1 VPVRPPPVLGPHP
14 LHRACVSADQPGSE
28 DENGVG
34 GICWRWHPPSVRVHS
49 RIEQGARPGIV
60 GHSVTH
66 TARARPTQGGS
77 VGANDALRAAR
88 LSRPSPTLEGE
99 PMSRGELADAVN
111 AHLWQTTH
119 ARYALDA
126 HTIARYERG
135 VVRWPSTAY
144 RSALRAV
151 LGVATDAQ
159 LGFRPTRR
167 GRAGADLPGP
177 GDDVQA
183 ADVPLDR
190 RDVLRTGIAGLAAV
204 AVGGGHRSS
213 PADYRRE
220 LEHLQQLD
228 RAQGSDRALA
238 GVLGALTSMNTALRA
253 SRGSDRA
260 SLLGIAARSAE
271 FAGFLYRDLG
281 DRVRSLHW
289 HDRAMEWAQQGDD
302 VAMQSYV
309 LLRKAQAAYDQRDA
323 GRMLDL
329 TMAADRGQAALG
341 AGHRAEIHQQR
352 ARGEAM
358 LGASDRDVRRR
369 LDIARDELSGADGRQ
384 APHEPGMNY
393 GEHLLTLQTAVC
405 LTEAGRPAEAVVLY
419 QRILAGGIASA
430 RDDAYF
436 RILLS
441 TSLALSGEP
450 DEAARTACG
459 ALPVAVAT
467 RSRRSI
473 AEARSLLGVL
483 RPWRQRSQVRALE
496 DALRSAE
503 HPSPS

>member
-1 VPVRPPPVLGPHP
+1 M
-14 LHRACVSADQPGSE
+14 
-28 DENGVG
+28 
-34 GICWRWHPPSVRVHS
+34 
-49 RIEQGARPGIV
+49 
-60 GHSVTH
+60 
-66 TARARPTQGGS
+66 
-77 VGANDALRAAR
+77 GANDALRAAR
-88 LSRPSPTLEGE
+88 LSRPSPLLDGE
-99 PMSRGELADAVN
+99 PMSRGDLADAVN

-135 VVRWPSTAY
+135 VVRWPSAAY

-151 LGVATDAQ
+151 LDVATDAQ

-177 GDDVQA
+177 GDDVQYA
-183 ADVPLDR
+183 EVPLDR

-204 AVGGGHRSS
+204 AVGGGHGEAS

-238 GVLGALTSMNTALRA
+238 GVLGTLTSINTALQA
-253 SRGSDRA
+253 SRGADRV
-260 SLLGIAARSAE
+260 SLLGIASRSAE

-302 VAMQSYV
+302 VSMQSYV

-329 TMAADRGQAALG
+329 TMAAGRGKAALG
-341 AGHRAEIHQQR
+341 PGLRAEIHQQR

-358 LGASDRDVRRR
+358 LGATDREVRRW
-369 LDIARDELSGADGRQ
+369 LEVARDELSAAAGRQ
-384 APHEPGMNY
+384 APDEPGAGY
-393 GEHLLTLQTAVC
+393 SEKLLTLQTAVC
-405 LTEAGRPAEAVVLY
+405 LSEAGRPAEAVVLY
-419 QRILAGGIASA
+419 LRILAGGIASA

-467 RSRRSI
+467 HSRRSI
-473 AEARSLLGVL
+473 SEARTLLGAL
-483 RPWRQRSQVRALE
+483 QPWRQRSQVRALE
-496 DALRSAE
+496 DGLRAAAQ
-503 HPSPS
+503 PSPS

>member
-1 VPVRPPPVLGPHP
+1 M
-14 LHRACVSADQPGSE
+14 
-28 DENGVG
+28 
-34 GICWRWHPPSVRVHS
+34 
-49 RIEQGARPGIV
+49 
-60 GHSVTH
+60 
-66 TARARPTQGGS
+66 
-77 VGANDALRAAR
+77 GANNALRAAR
-88 LSRPSPTLEGE
+88 LSRPSALLDGE
-99 PMSRGELADAVN
+99 PMSRGELADAAN

-119 ARYALDA
+119 TRYALDA

-135 VVRWPSTAY
+135 VVRWPSAAY

-151 LGVATDAQ
+151 LGAATDAQ

-177 GDDVQA
+177 DDDVQA
-183 ADVPLDR
+183 TDVPLDR

-204 AVGGGHRSS
+204 AVGGGRGQAP

-220 LEHLQQLD
+220 LERLQQLD

-238 GVLGALTSMNTALRA
+238 GVLDTLTSITTALRA
-253 SRGSDRA
+253 SQGADRA

-289 HDRAMEWAQQGDD
+289 HDRAMEWAQQGDN

-323 GRMLDL
+323 RRMLDL
-329 TMAADRGQAALG
+329 TMAAGRGEDALG
-341 AGHRAEIHQQR
+341 PGLRAEIHQQR

-358 LGASDRDVRRR
+358 LGATDRDVRRR
-369 LDIARDELSGADGRQ
+369 LEEARDELSGAPGQQ
-384 APHEPGMNY
+384 APDEPGAHY
-393 GEHLLTLQTAVC
+393 SEKLLTLQTAVC

-419 QRILAGGIASA
+419 QRILADGIASA

-436 RILLS
+436 RILMS

-459 ALPVAVAT
+459 ALPVAVT
-467 RSRRSI
+467 THSRRSI
-473 AEARSLLGVL
+473 AESRALLGAL
-483 RPWRQRSQVRALE
+483 QPWRQRSQVRALE
-496 DALRSAE
+496 DALRTAAQ
-503 HPSPS
+503 PSPP

>member
-1 VPVRPPPVLGPHP
+1 M
-14 LHRACVSADQPGSE
+14 
-28 DENGVG
+28 
-34 GICWRWHPPSVRVHS
+34 
-49 RIEQGARPGIV
+49 
-60 GHSVTH
+60 
-66 TARARPTQGGS
+66 
-77 VGANDALRAAR
+77 GANDALRATR
-88 LSRPSPTLEGE
+88 LSRPSALLDGE
-99 PMSRGELADAVN
+99 PMSRAELADAVN

-135 VVRWPSTAY
+135 VVRWPSAAY

-167 GRAGADLPGP
+167 GRAGIDLPGP
-177 GDDVQA
+177 GDHVQA

-204 AVGGGHRSS
+204 AVGGGHCQAS
-213 PADYRRE
+213 PAEYRRE

-228 RAQGSDRALA
+228 RAQGSDRALT
-238 GVLGALTSMNTALRA
+238 GVLRALTSINTALQTSQGA
-253 SRGSDRA
+253 DRA

-271 FAGFLYRDLG
+271 FTGFLYRDLG

-323 GRMLDL
+323 GRMLGL
-329 TMAADRGQAALG
+329 TMAAGRGEAALG
-341 AGHRAEIHQQR
+341 PGLRAEIHQQR

-358 LGASDRDVRRR
+358 LGATDQDVRRR
-369 LDIARDELSGADGRQ
+369 LEVAQDELSGAAGRQ
-384 APHEPGMNY
+384 SPDEPGAGY
-393 GEHLLTLQTAVC
+393 SEKLLSLQTAVC

-419 QRILAGGIASA
+419 QRILASGITSA

-450 DEAARTACG
+450 DEAAHTACG
-459 ALPVAVAT
+459 ALPVAIAT
-467 RSRRSI
+467 HSRRSI
-473 AEARSLLGVL
+473 AEARSLLGAL
-483 RPWRQRSQVRALE
+483 QPWRQRSQVRALE
-496 DALRSAE
+496 DALRTEA
-503 HPSPS
+503 

>member
-1 VPVRPPPVLGPHP
+1 M
-14 LHRACVSADQPGSE
+14 
-28 DENGVG
+28 
-34 GICWRWHPPSVRVHS
+34 
-49 RIEQGARPGIV
+49 
-60 GHSVTH
+60 
-66 TARARPTQGGS
+66 
-77 VGANDALRAAR
+77 GANGALRAAR
-88 LSRPSPTLEGE
+88 LSRPSPALDGE
-99 PMSRGELADAVN
+99 PMSRGELADAAN

-119 ARYALDA
+119 TRYALDA

-135 VVRWPSTAY
+135 VVRWPSAAY

-151 LGVATDAQ
+151 LGVSSDAQ

-167 GRAGADLPGP
+167 GRAGAGLPGP
-177 GDDVQA
+177 DDDVQP
-183 ADVPLDR
+183 ADVSLDR
-190 RDVLRTGIAGLAAV
+190 RDVLRTGIAGLAA
-204 AVGGGHRSS
+204 AVIGGGLGQSS
-213 PADYRRE
+213 PADYRRV

-238 GVLGALTSMNTALRA
+238 GVLGALTSINTALRA
-253 SRGSDRA
+253 SQGADRTT
-260 SLLGIAARSAE
+260 LLGIAARSAE
-271 FAGFLYRDLG
+271 FVGFLYRDLG

-323 GRMLDL
+323 RRMLDL
-329 TMAADRGQAALG
+329 TVAADRGKAALG
-341 AGHRAEIHQQR
+341 RGLRAEIHQQR

-358 LGASDRDVRRR
+358 LGATDRDVRRR
-369 LDIARDELSGADGRQ
+369 LDVAREELSGAAGQQ
-384 APHEPGMNY
+384 APDEPGAHY
-393 GEHLLTLQTAVC
+393 SEKLLTLQTAVC

-419 QRILAGGIASA
+419 QRILAGGVASA

-467 RSRRSI
+467 HSRRSI
-473 AEARSLLGVL
+473 AEARSLLGTL
-483 RPWRQRSQVRALE
+483 QPWRQRSQVRALE
-496 DALRSAE
+496 DALRTATQ
-503 HPSPS
+503 PSPS

>member
-1 VPVRPPPVLGPHP
+1 M
-14 LHRACVSADQPGSE
+14 
-28 DENGVG
+28 
-34 GICWRWHPPSVRVHS
+34 
-49 RIEQGARPGIV
+49 
-60 GHSVTH
+60 
-66 TARARPTQGGS
+66 
-77 VGANDALRAAR
+77 GANDALRVAR
-88 LSRPSPTLEGE
+88 LSRPSSVLDGE

-119 ARYALDA
+119 TRYALDA

-135 VVRWPSTAY
+135 VVRWPSAAY

-167 GRAGADLPGP
+167 GRAGADRPGP

-183 ADVPLDR
+183 ADLPFDR
-190 RDVLRTGIAGLAAV
+190 RDVLRTGMAGLAAV
-204 AVGGGHRSS
+204 AIVEAA

-228 RAQGSDRALA
+228 RAQGSDRALS
-238 GVLGALTSMNTALRA
+238 GVLGALTSIDTALRA
-253 SRGSDRA
+253 SRGADRA

-329 TMAADRGQAALG
+329 TLAAGRGKAALG
-341 AGHRAEIHQQR
+341 PGLRAEIHQQR

-358 LGASDRDVRRR
+358 LGATDRDVRRR
-369 LDIARDELSGADGRQ
+369 LDEARDELSRGAGRQ
-384 APHEPGMNY
+384 APDEPGAHY
-393 GEHLLTLQTAVC
+393 SEQLLTLQTAVC

-467 RSRRSI
+467 HSRRSI
-473 AEARSLLGVL
+473 AEARSLLGAL

-496 DALRSAE
+496 DALRTAAQPL
-503 HPSPS
+503 PS

>member
-1 VPVRPPPVLGPHP
+1 M
-14 LHRACVSADQPGSE
+14 
-28 DENGVG
+28 
-34 GICWRWHPPSVRVHS
+34 
-49 RIEQGARPGIV
+49 
-60 GHSVTH
+60 
-66 TARARPTQGGS
+66 
-77 VGANDALRAAR
+77 GANDALRTAR
-88 LSRPSPTLEGE
+88 LSRPSPLLDGE
-99 PMSRGELADAVN
+99 PMSRAELADAVN
-111 AHLWQTTH
+111 AHLWKTTH
-119 ARYALDA
+119 TRHVLDA

-135 VVRWPSTAY
+135 VVRWPSAAY

-183 ADVPLDR
+183 AGVPLDR

-204 AVGGGHRSS
+204 AVSGGRDPAS

-228 RAQGSDRALA
+228 RAQGSGRALA
-238 GVLGALTSMNTALRA
+238 GVLGALNSINTALWA
-253 SRGSDRA
+253 SQGADRV

-281 DRVRSLHW
+281 DRVRCLHW

-329 TMAADRGQAALG
+329 AMAAGRGKAALG
-341 AGHRAEIHQQR
+341 PGLRAEIHQQR

-358 LGASDRDVRRR
+358 LGAADRDVRRR
-369 LDIARDELSGADGRQ
+369 LEVARDELSGAAGQQGPD
-384 APHEPGMNY
+384 EPGAGY
-393 GEHLLTLQTAVC
+393 SEQLLTLQTAVC

-450 DEAARTACG
+450 DEAARTAYG

-467 RSRRSI
+467 HSRRSI
-473 AEARSLLGVL
+473 GEARSLLGAL

-496 DALRSAE
+496 DALRTAA
-503 HPSPS
+503 SPA

>member
-1 VPVRPPPVLGPHP
+1 
-14 LHRACVSADQPGSE
+14 
-28 DENGVG
+28 
-34 GICWRWHPPSVRVHS
+34 
-49 RIEQGARPGIV
+49 
-60 GHSVTH
+60 
-66 TARARPTQGGS
+66 
-77 VGANDALRAAR
+77 
-88 LSRPSPTLEGE
+88 
-99 PMSRGELADAVN
+99 M
-111 AHLWQTTH
+111 
-119 ARYALDA
+119 
-126 HTIARYERG
+126 
-135 VVRWPSTAY
+135 
-144 RSALRAV
+144 
-151 LGVATDAQ
+151 LGVADDAE

-167 GRAGADLPGP
+167 GRAGADRPGP
-177 GDDVQA
+177 GADLQA
-183 ADVPLDR
+183 GDVPLDR

-204 AVGGGHRSS
+204 AIGGGSGQTS

-220 LEHLQQLD
+220 LEHLQHLD

-238 GVLGALTSMNTALRA
+238 GLLGALTSITTALRA
-253 SRGSDRA
+253 SQGADRV

-329 TMAADRGQAALG
+329 TMAAGRGQAALG
-341 AGHRAEIHQQR
+341 PGLRAEIHQQR

-358 LGASDRDVRRR
+358 LGATDRDVRRR
-369 LDIARDELSGADGRQ
+369 LDKARGELSGAAGRQ
-384 APHEPGMNY
+384 APDEPGAGY
-393 GEHLLTLQTAVC
+393 SEKLLTLQTAVC

-436 RILLS
+436 QILLS
-441 TSLALSGEP
+441 TALALSGEP
-450 DEAARTACG
+450 DEAARTACD
-459 ALPVAVAT
+459 ALPVAAAT
-467 RSRRSI
+467 QSRRSI
-473 AEARSLLGVL
+473 AEARSLLAAL
-483 RPWRQRSQVRALE
+483 QPWRQRSQVRALQ
-496 DALRSAE
+496 DALRAAA

>member
-1 VPVRPPPVLGPHP
+1 M
-14 LHRACVSADQPGSE
+14 E
-28 DENGVG
+28 
-34 GICWRWHPPSVRVHS
+34 
-49 RIEQGARPGIV
+49 
-60 GHSVTH
+60 
-66 TARARPTQGGS
+66 
-77 VGANDALRAAR
+77 ANDTLRAAR
-88 LSRPSPTLEGE
+88 LSRPSPTLDSE
-99 PMSRGELADAVN
+99 PMSRSELADAVN
-111 AHLWQTTH
+111 THLWKSTH
-119 ARYALDA
+119 TRYALDA

-135 VVRWPSTAY
+135 AVRWPSAAY

-151 LGVATDAQ
+151 LGVATDTQ

-167 GRAGADLPGP
+167 GRAGADLLGP
-177 GDDVQA
+177 DDDVQA

-204 AVGGGHRSS
+204 AVGGHDPAA
-213 PADYRRE
+213 PADHRRE
-220 LEHLQQLD
+220 LERLQQLD

-238 GVLGALTSMNTALRA
+238 GVLRALTSITTALRA
-253 SRGSDRA
+253 SRGADRV

-281 DRVRSLHW
+281 DRARSLHW

-329 TMAADRGQAALG
+329 TMAASRGVAALG
-341 AGHRAEIHQQR
+341 PGLRAEIHQQR

-358 LGASDRDVRRR
+358 LGATDRDVRRR
-369 LDIARDELSGADGRQ
+369 LEVARDELSRAARRQ
-384 APHEPGMNY
+384 APNEPGAHY
-393 GEHLLTLQTAVC
+393 SEKLLTLQTAVC
-405 LTEAGRPAEAVVLY
+405 LTEAGRPVEAVVLY
-419 QRILAGGIASA
+419 QRILASGIASA

-441 TSLALSGEP
+441 ASLALSGEP

-459 ALPVAVAT
+459 ALPVAAAT
-467 RSRRSI
+467 HSRRSI
-473 AEARSLLGVL
+473 AEARSLLGAL
-483 RPWRQRSQVRALE
+483 QPWRQRTQVRALE
-496 DALRSAE
+496 DAVRAAAQ
-503 HPSPS
+503 PSPS

>member
-1 VPVRPPPVLGPHP
+1 M
-14 LHRACVSADQPGSE
+14 E
-28 DENGVG
+28 
-34 GICWRWHPPSVRVHS
+34 
-49 RIEQGARPGIV
+49 
-60 GHSVTH
+60 
-66 TARARPTQGGS
+66 
-77 VGANDALRAAR
+77 ANDTLRAAR
-88 LSRPSPTLEGE
+88 LSRPSPALDGE

-111 AHLWQTTH
+111 THLWQTTH
-119 ARYALDA
+119 TRYALDA

-135 VVRWPSTAY
+135 AVRWPSAAY
-144 RSALRAV
+144 RSALRTV
-151 LGVATDAQ
+151 LGVSFDAQ

-167 GRAGADLPGP
+167 GRAGAGLPGP
-177 GDDVQA
+177 DDGVQA

-204 AVGGGHRSS
+204 AVGGHDPAA
-213 PADYRRE
+213 PADHRRE
-220 LEHLQQLD
+220 LERLQQLD

-238 GVLGALTSMNTALRA
+238 GVLGALTSITTALRA
-253 SRGSDRA
+253 SRGADRV

-281 DRVRSLHW
+281 DRARSLHW

-329 TMAADRGQAALG
+329 TMAAGRGLAALG
-341 AGHRAEIHQQR
+341 PGLRAEIHQQR

-358 LGASDRDVRRR
+358 LGATDRDVRRR
-369 LDIARDELSGADGRQ
+369 LEVARDELSRAAGRQ
-384 APHEPGMNY
+384 APNEPGAHY
-393 GEHLLTLQTAVC
+393 SEKLLTLQTAVC
-405 LTEAGRPAEAVVLY
+405 LTESGRPAEAVVLY
-419 QRILAGGIASA
+419 QRILGSGIVSA

-441 TSLALSGEP
+441 ASLALSGEP

-459 ALPVAVAT
+459 ALPVAAAT
-467 RSRRSI
+467 HSRRSI
-473 AEARSLLGVL
+473 AEARSLLGAL
-483 RPWRQRSQVRALE
+483 QPWRQRTQVRALE
-496 DALRSAE
+496 DAVRAAAQ
-503 HPSPS
+503 PSPS

>member
-1 VPVRPPPVLGPHP
+1 M
-14 LHRACVSADQPGSE
+14 
-28 DENGVG
+28 
-34 GICWRWHPPSVRVHS
+34 
-49 RIEQGARPGIV
+49 
-60 GHSVTH
+60 
-66 TARARPTQGGS
+66 
-77 VGANDALRAAR
+77 GANDALRAAR
-88 LSRPSPTLEGE
+88 LSRPSALLDGE
-99 PMSRGELADAVN
+99 PMSRGELADAAN

-119 ARYALDA
+119 TRYALDA

-135 VVRWPSTAY
+135 VVRWPSAAY

-151 LGVATDAQ
+151 LGVDTDAE

-167 GRAGADLPGP
+167 GRAGPDLPGP
-177 GDDVQA
+177 DGDAQA
-183 ADVPLDR
+183 TDVPLDR
-190 RDVLRTGIAGLAAV
+190 REVLRTGLAGLAAV
-204 AVGGGHRSS
+204 AVGGGRGHAS

-238 GVLGALTSMNTALRA
+238 GVLGTLTSITTALRA
-253 SRGSDRA
+253 SQGADRV

-309 LLRKAQAAYDQRDA
+309 LLRKAQAAYDERDA
-323 GRMLDL
+323 RRMLDL
-329 TMAADRGQAALG
+329 TMAAGRGEDALG
-341 AGHRAEIHQQR
+341 PGLRAEIHQQR

-358 LGASDRDVRRR
+358 LGATDRDVRRR
-369 LDIARDELSGADGRQ
+369 LEVAHDQLSGATGRQ
-384 APHEPGMNY
+384 DPDEPGMHY
-393 GEHLLTLQTAVC
+393 SEKLLTLQTAVC

-419 QRILAGGIASA
+419 QRILADGISSA

-467 RSRRSI
+467 HSRRSI
-473 AEARSLLGVL
+473 GEARSLLGAL
-483 RPWRQRSQVRALE
+483 QPWRQRSQVRALE
-496 DALRSAE
+496 DALRTAAQ
-503 HPSPS
+503 PSPS